1 MNYQGLGFAVL
12 RRRREKGLS
21 QQDLAGLANVS
32 RNYISMIERGEVK
45 NISVEV
51 LVKLA
56 KALNVDPVYWL
67 QILLEK
73 EGYDD

>member
-1 MNYQGLGFAVL
+1 MDYQAFGFAVL

-21 QQDLAGLANVS
+21 QQELAGLAKIS

-45 NISVEV
+45 NVSVEI

-67 QILLEK
+67 QVLLDK
-73 EGYDD
+73 E

>member
-1 MNYQGLGFAVL
+1 MNYQELGFAIL
-12 RRRREKGLS
+12 RRRREKRLS
-21 QQDLAGLANVS
+21 QQKLANLSGLS

-45 NISVEV
+45 NISIEV

-67 QILLEK
+67 QILVGEQ
-73 EGYDD
+73 